1 MPFEA
6 EVGITCPIVS
16 TFFILILFNFLGSP
30 SERSDNYYDERDE
43 ELLNRIEDILG
54 VDCLHYLDDM
64 FTLLTLQQ

>member
-1 MPFEA
+1 MPHFL
-6 EVGITCPIVS
+6 TVS
-16 TFFILILFNFLGSP
+16 FQSGPFLGSP